1 MEHVINQGNPMK
13 IFSLDSN
20 YSLAQKIAEE
30 IGSDLGA
37 IELVK
42 FADGEIKVSVQE
54 SIRGAHVYIV
64 QSTSFPVNDHLMAL
78 MIAIDAF
85 RRASAKTINLVMP
98 YFGYGRQDRQAAQRE
113 PLTAKLVAN
122 MLEMAGAD
130 RILTLD
136 LHTSQIQGFFNLPV
150 DHLLAGPLFAEY
162 FIQENIQGDDV
173 VVVSPDHSSVIRS
186 RQLANFL
193 HSPIAIVDRRKMQ
206 YNQSAVVNLIG
217 DVNGKRAIIF
227 DDMIDTGETMSY
239 AVEKLKEQGATEI
252 YLCSP
257 HALLSGE
264 AAQRLVDMP
273 VDKII
278 VSDSIEMPTE
288 KRILLESKLE
298 LVSVAAL
305 FAEAIIRVYE
315 NRPVSPLFLEQFKSR

>member
-1 MEHVINQGNPMK
+1 MAHNITQDSSLM

-20 YSLAQKIAEE
+20 FTLAKQIAEK
-30 IGSDLGA
+30 IGGELGA
-37 IELVK
+37 IDLVK
-42 FADGEIKVSVQE
+42 FADGEIKISVQE

-122 MLEMAGAD
+122 MLEMAGAN

-136 LHTSQIQGFFNLPV
+136 LHTNQIQGFFNLPV

-162 FIQENIQGDDV
+162 FIQAGLQGDDI
-173 VVVSPDHSSVIRS
+173 VVVSPDHSSVARS

-193 HSPIAIVDRRKMQ
+193 HSPIAIIDRRKME
-206 YNQSAVVNLIG
+206 YNQPAVVNLIG
-217 DVNGKRAIIF
+217 DVRGKSAIIF

-239 AVEKLKEQGATEI
+239 AVEKLKEQGAVAI

-257 HALLSGE
+257 HALLSGD
-264 AAQRLVDMP
+264 AASRLNAMP
-273 VDKII
+273 IDKII
-278 VSDSIEMPTE
+278 VSDSIEMQTK
-288 KRILLESKLE
+288 KRKILESKLE
-298 LVSVAAL
+298 IVSVAAL
-305 FAEAIIRVYE
+305 FAEAITRIHE